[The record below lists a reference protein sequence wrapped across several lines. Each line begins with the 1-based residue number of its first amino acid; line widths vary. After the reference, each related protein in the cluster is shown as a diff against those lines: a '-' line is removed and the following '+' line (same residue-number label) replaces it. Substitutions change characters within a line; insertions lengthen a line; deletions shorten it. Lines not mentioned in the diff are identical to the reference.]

1 MTAGFYLATMVVL
14 CVIAIIASLV
24 YHLINSY
31 RELVRNIRM
40 AEITIV
46 DRLETRLSGDTL
58 DSVVDIVTTELE
70 LALHSE

>member
-14 CVIAIIASLV
+14 CVIAMIASLV

-31 RELVRNIRM
+31 RKLVRNIRM
-40 AEITIV
+40 AEITII

-58 DSVVDIVTTELE
+58 DSVVDVVTTELE
-70 LALHSE
+70 LALRLE